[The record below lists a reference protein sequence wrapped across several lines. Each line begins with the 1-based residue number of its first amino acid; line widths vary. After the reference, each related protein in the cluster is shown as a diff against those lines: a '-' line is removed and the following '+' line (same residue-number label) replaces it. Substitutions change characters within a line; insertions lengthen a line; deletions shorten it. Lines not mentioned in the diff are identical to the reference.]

1 MQNTIGLLAGILT
14 AIASMPQLIKIIKE
28 KKPTDL
34 SAFMLIILIAGFCF
48 WIWYGILKDDLPIL
62 ITNSFS
68 LIVNS
73 SILGLK
79 FYYSKR

>member
-62 ITNSFS
+62 ITNS
-68 LIVNS
+68 
-73 SILGLK
+73 K
-79 FYYSKR
+79 FIYSGSEVLLQ

>member
-1 MQNTIGLLAGILT
+1 MQNTIGLIAGILT
-14 AIASMPQLIKIIKE
+14 AAASLPQLIKIIKE

-34 SAFMLIILIAGFCF
+34 SAFMLIILIAGFCM
-48 WIWYGILKDDLPIL
+48 WIWYGIEKDDLPIL
-62 ITNSFS
+62 LTNAFS

-79 FYYSKR
+79 FYYGKR